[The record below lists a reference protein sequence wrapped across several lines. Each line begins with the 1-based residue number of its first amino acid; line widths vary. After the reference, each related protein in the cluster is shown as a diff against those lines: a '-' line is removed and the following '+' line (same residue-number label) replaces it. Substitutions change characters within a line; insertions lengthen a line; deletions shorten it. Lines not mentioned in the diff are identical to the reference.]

1 MTRTVRVSAEQVEHA
16 ALRRRR
22 REARERWARLGL
34 VALAVLV
41 ADQILKEIVRGSLEP
56 REDIAVLPGLDI
68 TRVTNEGIAF
78 GLFPGRQA
86 VVALLTIV
94 ALTAIAIALS
104 TLVKRNT
111 MAAVGA
117 GLLLGG
123 SLGNL
128 IDRVIHG
135 GVTDYID
142 LARWPAF
149 NLADIGITVGAAM
162 IVLGLLRTADDDD
175 RAHGA

>member
-1 MTRTVRVSAEQVEHA
+1 MTRTVRVSAEQVENA
-16 ALRRRR
+16 AVRRRR
-22 REARERWARLGL
+22 REARVRWTRLGL

-41 ADQILKEIVRGSLEP
+41 ADQILKETVRGSLAP

-94 ALTAIAIALS
+94 ALTAIAIALA

-128 IDRVIHG
+128 LDRVIHG

-175 RAHGA
+175 RPHGA